1 MAERLQGIFQKEVK
15 ALSDKKK
22 NAIQLGT
29 LLVIIAAVCIVFNIL
44 FDGRFLSRDNINILV
59 SHAIIPTFTAWGMC
73 FVFAC
78 DYTDMSIGSIIILA
92 ANMAGIL
99 GSTALGYP
107 GVILGGVLAG
117 MVLMT
122 INFLIFVYTKIPS
135 WIAGIGMAMIY
146 EAIAFFYSS
155 RQLAKGSTIAQ
166 LTSEMRKLGKPPYIY
181 IIFVIGLILA
191 YIIYNRTE
199 IGLNIR
205 ALGNGIKLSE
215 SMGIK
220 TAKTIICVGVICGF
234 FVGCSAFLNE
244 SYSARINAKTGLTS
258 LSMIFQPMAAY
269 MLAQVLHTKI
279 NIIIGIPLCSLFV
292 YGIFNMLTFVG
303 VPSGTLQ
310 EAVLGVIVIVFGI
323 LAQRKETKVVK

>member
-1 MAERLQGIFQKEVK
+1 MT
-15 ALSDKKK
+15 DKKK
-22 NAIQLGT
+22 NAIQLG
-29 LLVIIAAVCIVFNIL
+29 IIAVVIGVVCIVFNSC
-44 FDGRFLSRDNINILV
+44 FEGRFLSKDNLNILV
-59 SHAIIPTFTAWGMC
+59 SHAILPTFTAWGMC

-92 ANMAGIL
+92 ANMSGVL

-107 GVILGGVLAG
+107 GVMLGGIVTG
-117 MVLMT
+117 IVLMT

-135 WIAGIGMAMIY
+135 WIAGIGMAMVY
-146 EAIAFFYSS
+146 ESIAFFYSS
-155 RQLAKGSTIAQ
+155 RQLARGETIAQ
-166 LTSEMRKLGKPPYIY
+166 LSSEMRSLAKAPYIY
-181 IIFVIGLILA
+181 ILFVIGLIAA
-191 YIIYNRTE
+191 YVIYNRTE

-205 ALGNGIKLSE
+205 ALGNGVKLSE

-292 YGIFNMLTFVG
+292 YGIFNMLTFLG

-310 EAVLGVIVIVFGI
+310 EAVLGIIVIVFGI